1 MNKNLEKA
9 KQLEAEAKELRRA
22 EKKFWDEVSDRQDE
36 ILEFF
41 SKKNVGQ
48 KFEKMSDNKLDE
60 AASFYGITADELFD
74 YIISER
80 QINYYKNTHKLE
92 G

>member
-9 KQLEAEAKELRRA
+9 KQLEAEAKAIRRA
-22 EKKFWDEVSDRQDE
+22 EQNFWKEVDKRKSEVSERYS
-36 ILEFF
+36 I
-41 SKKNVGQ
+41 NT
-48 KFEKMSDNKLDE
+48 MSDNRLEE